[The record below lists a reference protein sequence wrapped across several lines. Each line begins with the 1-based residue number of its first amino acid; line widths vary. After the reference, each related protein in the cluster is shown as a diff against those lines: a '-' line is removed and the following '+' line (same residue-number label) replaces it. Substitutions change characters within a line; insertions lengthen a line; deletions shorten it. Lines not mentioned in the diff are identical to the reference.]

1 MQDYDWEDDE
11 DIDMGSDD
19 PWDDDA
25 VMDKN
30 EDMNADNRCEFG
42 KFFNEETGACQ
53 LIEDG
58 GYTDEEFDFGD
69 DFENDEFIE
78 DELDDLGEE
87 FSEEDLEEV

>member
-78 DELDDLGEE
+78 DELEDLGDE